1 MKIVINH
8 ATRMEAP
15 RVCVAGIDPST
26 LEHIRPTRP
35 PSDPITRKLLREEG
49 GPFGMGAL
57 VDIGTITPDPSPPE
71 TEDCLFKID
80 QARFDKNLSGE
91 DFLELLAKM
100 RAVDLS
106 SAFGPE
112 LERVSRTY
120 AVEAGNGGGSLAVLR
135 AENRPV
141 LEINRY
147 GQLRLWYNDAEPSAY
162 LSVKDVRFFEAD
174 HKTIRTS
181 AVDDVNRR
189 LRRGVD
195 VFLMLGLTHPWSKPG
210 ETHDR
215 HWLQL
220 NGLCLADRAVGDV
233 P

>member
-15 RVCVAGIDPST
+15 RVCIAGIDLST
-26 LEHIRPTRP
+26 LEHIRPTTP
-35 PSDPITRKLLREEG
+35 PRDPITRELLREEG

-57 VDIGTITPDPSPPE
+57 VDIGALTPDPSPPE
-71 TEDCLFKID
+71 TEDYLFNID
-80 QARFDKNLSGE
+80 QARFKEDLSGE
-91 DFLELLAKM
+91 DFLELLTDV
-100 RAVDLS
+100 RAADLG

-112 LERVSRTY
+112 LERAGRTY
-120 AVEAGNGGGSLAVLR
+120 AVEPGHGASSLAVLR

-141 LEINRY
+141 LKINGY
-147 GQLRLWYNDAEPSAY
+147 GELRLWYNDAEPPAY
-162 LSVKDVRFFEAD
+162 LSVKDVRFFEDD
-174 HKTIRTS
+174 HKTIKTR
-181 AVDDVNRR
+181 AVDDVSRR

-195 VFLMLGLTHPWSKPG
+195 AFLMLGLTHPWSKPG
-210 ETHDR
+210 ETHKR